1 MQSGTKPTKE
11 TRFLI
16 IALHADLRESGYKLS
31 EINDTVQVMLSMK
44 KAELEIVQEDE
55 DATIME
61 RTIASAMIKSLK
73 SKSLYSL
80 ETLLSR
86 AFGQPKQEVST
97 EIILP
102 QPLFPD
108 VIIKPSNE

>member
-1 MQSGTKPTKE
+1 M
-11 TRFLI
+11 
-16 IALHADLRESGYKLS
+16 
-31 EINDTVQVMLSMK
+31 MLSMK